1 MTNLY
6 DTAEYNYF
14 VNDLILPF
22 FSRMCTRRRG
32 FICLFSPLWP
42 RSLISLTTY
51 KEF

>member
-22 FSRMCTRRRG
+22 FSRMCTRPG